1 MYGLVFLNLLNF
13 MPERDIRPE
22 RKAVYY
28 TGMAITLLGF
38 LIFLSIFISA
48 ALHFGD
54 FSNFDGKA
62 KTVAFRGIGGMLLII
77 VGGIMMGVGRMGV
90 AGSGIKLDPQQARKD
105 VEPWARMSGGVVK
118 DVLDE
123 AGITFGAEKDGDD
136 LPFDEKLRRLNK
148 LREDRIINQEEFEYL
163 KKKIMDSV

>member
-1 MYGLVFLNLLNF
+1 

-28 TGMAITLLGF
+28 AGMTITALGF
-38 LIFLSIFISA
+38 LIFISIFITA

-54 FSNFDGKA
+54 FSNFEGRA
-62 KTVAFRGIGGMLLII
+62 KSMGFRGIGGMIMII
-77 VGGIMMGVGRMGV
+77 IGGILMGVGRLGV

-118 DVLDE
+118 DALDE
-123 AGITFGAEKDGDD
+123 AGIKFGSDKNSDD
-136 LPFDEKLRRLNK
+136 LPFDEKLRRLSK
-148 LREDRIINQEEFEYL
+148 LRDDGVINQEEFDYL
-163 KKKIMDSV
+163 KKRIMDSV